1 MPASAS
7 ECVLQDPSQTALR
20 GRADRPGVYEMRLL
34 RGKDLQGVNHMS
46 PPEVSLEVKDK
57 SGAV

>member
-1 MPASAS
+1 M
-7 ECVLQDPSQTALR
+7 ALR